1 MHVQRLAR
9 GAIALLVLAS
19 VAGVGCNRPTNRG
32 RVVTLSSG
40 NEGLRDDQAGAEA
53 GGLSELVW
61 RSDGSSPAI
70 WSVRDSRDYFVPR
83 VGLRFSL
90 PTGYGYDAGLSPAR
104 HLVLEGPMVP
114 QAIAGERLIGD
125 RHLQIRGSGGAPV
138 VVSLVEIPME
148 VEPATFC
155 AWVSSNALGH
165 PAVSRDEAERLAAST
180 TRLCEL
186 RTAAAT
192 TRVRGFLRAGW
203 LLIFSQQIAEDGAS
217 TELDALVAG
226 VRAFE
231 E

>member
-1 MHVQRLAR
+1 MTARTLFVLCLGLLAM
-9 GAIALLVLAS
+9 AA
-19 VAGVGCNRPTNRG
+19 CNRPTNRG

-90 PTGYGYDAGLSPAR
+90 PPGYGYDAGLSPAR
-104 HLVLEGPMVP
+104 HLVLEGPAVP

-125 RHLQIRGSGGAPV
+125 RNLQIRGAAGAPI

-148 VEPATFC
+148 VEPASFC
-155 AWVSSNALGH
+155 AWVSTNAHGQ
-165 PAVSRDEAERLAAST
+165 PAVSRDEAEHLAEST

-186 RTAAAT
+186 RSAAVT

-203 LLIFSQQIAEDGAS
+203 LLIFSQQLSEDGAS
-217 TELDALVAG
+217 AELDAVVRN